1 MNRRDALVAMAG
13 GAGALGSGRTWALPA
28 SLRLPSELANEVG
41 NLPGLVSVGAREP
54 TVMLYEFFDY
64 NCPFCKQSGRD
75 VRGLI
80 KSDRRLAYGLVNYA
94 VLGIPSIGA
103 TRVAL
108 AYAKEQAPTAY
119 LAFHEKMLAMR
130 GTVDGTRALEL
141 AVTLGADRAALLERA
156 NSDATTKAMT
166 AHVRLGDSL
175 GLRATPSYVALTE
188 AFEGFLTVPEKKKII
203 ANVRACE
210 KAVC

>member
-1 MNRRDALVAMAG
+1 MNRRGALLLMAAGAGTLWSG
-13 GAGALGSGRTWALPA
+13 GARALPD
-28 SLRLPSELANEVG
+28 SLRLPSELANQVSA
-41 NLPGLVSVGAREP
+41 LPGLVSVGARQP
-54 TVMLYEFFDY
+54 TVTLYEFFDY

-80 KSDRRLAYGLVNYA
+80 TSDRRLAYGLVNYA

-108 AYAKEQAPTAY
+108 AYAKSHEPATY
-119 LAFHEKMLAMR
+119 LVFHEKMLGLR

-141 AVTLGADRAALLERA
+141 AVTLGANRAALLEEA

-166 AHVRLGDSL
+166 EHVRLGDSL

-188 AFEGFLTVPEKKKII
+188 AFEGFLAVPEKKKII